1 MCAEIENSMLS
12 SKRLIEYT
20 KLETEDKLEKQCDSE
35 LDKRMWPSQGKIEFE
50 DVTVREFEEQD
61 KPNLDNL
68 SFKVQAGMTVGIV
81 GKSGSGKS
89 SILKTLFRLL
99 EVDSGKVSI
108 DGVDINTTGLHI
120 LRKAIA
126 YIP

>member
-1 MCAEIENSMLS
+1 MLS

-20 KLETEDKLEKQCDSE
+20 KLETEDKLEKQCDAE
-35 LDKRMWPSQGKIEFE
+35 LEKRLWPSQGKIEFE
-50 DVTVREFEEQD
+50 DVTVREFDEQD

>member
-20 KLETEDKLEKQCDSE
+20 KLETEDKIEKQCDAE